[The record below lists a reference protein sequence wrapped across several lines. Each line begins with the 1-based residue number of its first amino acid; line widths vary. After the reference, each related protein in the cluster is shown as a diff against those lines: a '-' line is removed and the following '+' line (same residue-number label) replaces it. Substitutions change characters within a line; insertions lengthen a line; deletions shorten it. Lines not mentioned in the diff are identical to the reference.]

1 MDKTLYDYDGET
13 SIGIVF
19 NNCCCSGDCCDSEKI
34 IQRVNDHTD
43 KASESLHAALR
54 DTDIKKAV
62 DDVISRITAAQN
74 DINDK
79 ATINKNL
86 IIEDIDN
93 NRYTLMTD
101 AEAKFQKITKHLND
115 TNTHLDTNTEDIKL
129 NDNTNTSNLIKLI
142 ETVYNGIT
150 SNDNSNRD
158 TIVNND
164 NANRDD
170 IKESIKIS
178 MNTVIKDAETNKNS
192 IINNSDTNRNMLH
205 NDIIE
210 ARNNINANTNAARDN
225 INSNTGSL
233 FENLKSWLRSNMTWH
248 S

>member
-43 KASESLHAALR
+43 KVSESLHTSLR

-62 DDVISRITAAQN
+62 DDVISRITSAQT

-86 IIEDIDN
+86 IIEDVDDS
-93 NRYTLMTD
+93 RYTIMTD
-101 AEAKFQKITKHLND
+101 AEDKFQKITKHLND
-115 TNTHLDTNTEDIKL
+115 
-129 NDNTNTSNLIKLI
+129 TNTSNLIKLI

-150 SNDNSNRD
+150 SYDNSNRD